1 MYAAFEQLEQ
11 VTFWGMAMF
20 APEMVCVIKPR
31 MLLIDRVVVA
41 DWTSLSS
48 SVTQSE
54 FADVLCNNVE

>member
-1 MYAAFEQLEQ
+1 M
-11 VTFWGMAMF
+11 V